1 MIKYKNWIKSFYAI
15 LFIFSMVL
23 SLVPAPVQ
31 ATAPIAAIFDYMN
44 TGGDGSSNATATGN
58 WTYQTFTT
66 GTTAYMPTAILL
78 SLRKVG
84 SPSYV
89 TVSLRETNV
98 AGDKPTGDDLT
109 VATLLDGTTFTTGY
123 NWYKFVPTTIISLEA
138 NTTYAIVVSAIYGS
152 DINYIEWQ
160 LHMGGSLAGA
170 NNGGSLD
177 SGITWTAL
185 GDDQMFEVWG
195 YTSLKVLSASVFTN
209 YIATG
214 DWLVVADIDNT
225 YPPYYND
232 NADPSVYFL
241 VELVDTTTN
250 VVEAAVPCTQW
261 RRSPVGI
268 YINPAQVT
276 GSLTWGG
283 TYEVR
288 LFCTTTG
295 DHQGYSLVA
304 ADWRGSDP
312 LYIDQWI
319 RATAAGLQDYYGVAF
334 LTSVLS
340 KGGQLILNSTGG
352 VFFARGVP
360 ALAEARP
367 EMFSEAGGATAPHVE
382 KDFVKTYELSRNWR
396 TTMGVPFET
405 LTKSWGAVLGVDT
418 TDTAKVDT
426 FVGIMFLV
434 AYIILLFILGAD
446 KIDGWLAII
455 LALPFIGF
463 GLYAGILAMSYIF
476 AIAMLAIAIRLFNWF
491 SP

>member
-1 MIKYKNWIKSFYAI
+1 
-15 LFIFSMVL
+15 
-23 SLVPAPVQ
+23 
-31 ATAPIAAIFDYMN
+31 
-44 TGGDGSSNATATGN
+44 
-58 WTYQTFTT
+58 
-66 GTTAYMPTAILL
+66 
-78 SLRKVG
+78 
-84 SPSYV
+84 
-89 TVSLRETNV
+89 
-98 AGDKPTGDDLT
+98 
-109 VATLLDGTTFTTGY
+109 
-123 NWYKFVPTTIISLEA
+123 
-138 NTTYAIVVSAIYGS
+138 
-152 DINYIEWQ
+152 
-160 LHMGGSLAGA
+160 
-170 NNGGSLD
+170 
-177 SGITWTAL
+177 
-185 GDDQMFEVWG
+185 MFEIWG
-195 YTSLKVLSASVFTN
+195 YTSLKVLSASVFTK

-241 VELVDTTTN
+241 VQLVDATTG

-268 YINPAQVT
+268 YIAPAQVL

-283 TYEVR
+283 AYYVR
-288 LFCTTTG
+288 LTCTVNG
-295 DHQGYSLVA
+295 DYQQYSLAA

-360 ALAEARP
+360 ALAEVRP
-367 EMFSEAGGATAPHVE
+367 EMFSEAGGATTPHGE
-382 KDFVKTYELSRNWR
+382 KSFVKAYELSRDWR
-396 TTMGVPFET
+396 TTMGAQFET
-405 LTKSWGAVLGVDT
+405 LTNSWGVVLGVDT
-418 TDTAKVDT
+418 TDTTKVDT

-434 AYIILLFILGAD
+434 AYIILLFTLGAD

-463 GLYAGILAMSYIF
+463 GLYAGILSMSYVF
-476 AIAMLAIAIRLFNWF
+476 GIAMLAIAIRLFNWF